1 MQHKCNRKL
10 MGKKNRKK
18 YPSQEIARKKIFDD
32 QKSLPPPPSRVK
44 WSAPKLVVTGF
55 QIQGKCKFVRV
66 KYTSSANERQLKT
79 NIEKG

>member
-1 MQHKCNRKL
+1 
-10 MGKKNRKK
+10 MGKKTEKNILPKRLLEKK
-18 YPSQEIARKKIFDD
+18 FLMTRNHSP
-32 QKSLPPPPSRVK
+32 LPPSRVK